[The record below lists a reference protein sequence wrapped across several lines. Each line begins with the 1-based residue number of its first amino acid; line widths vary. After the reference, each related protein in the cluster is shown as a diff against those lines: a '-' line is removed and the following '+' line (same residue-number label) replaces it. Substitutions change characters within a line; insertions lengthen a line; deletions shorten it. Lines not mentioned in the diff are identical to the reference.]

1 MSILDS
7 HVQGIPCQVRVT
19 DYVRVK
25 PNRLTWDSADD
36 YYGYTEMEWELLDR
50 KGYPAKW
57 LENKLTDDDIERIE
71 NEIAAHYETEAV

>member
-1 MSILDS
+1 
-7 HVQGIPCQVRVT
+7 
-19 DYVRVK
+19 
-25 PNRLTWDSADD
+25 LTWDSADD

-71 NEIAAHYETEAV
+71 SEIAAHYETEAV